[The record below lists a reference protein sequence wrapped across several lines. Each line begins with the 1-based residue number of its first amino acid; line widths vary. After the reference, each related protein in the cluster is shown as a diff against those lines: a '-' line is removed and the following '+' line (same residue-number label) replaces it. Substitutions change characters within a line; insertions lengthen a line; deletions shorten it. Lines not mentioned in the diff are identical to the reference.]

1 MSANLRHTP
10 ADFAPPSV
18 INGWGRNALVTGGLF
33 TVISLAFA
41 FLKTERFFHAFLIA
55 FIFWL
60 GLTLGS
66 LTLLMLQ
73 YTTGGNWGRIGR
85 RFWEAATHNLWLMLA
100 CWALVVV
107 GMLMFHLYPWT
118 EMKAEALGEQKAHF
132 YLNPTFFIIRG
143 IIYFAG
149 WGFLARRLLRWSYLE
164 EAGKTTPAAFVS
176 IQNLSGAGI
185 VFYGLAI
192 TFASVDWVMSLA
204 PEWWSTVFGML
215 FMVGQCLSAFAFTI
229 FLFTRLSPREP
240 LSRVF
245 KADYFHDYGK
255 MMLAFV
261 ILWAYLSFAQWL
273 VIWSGNI
280 VEEIR
285 WYLDRIRG
293 HWQAI
298 VIALICL
305 HFALPFALLLSRNLK
320 RQARKLVLVALLVLC
335 MRYVDLFWLTTPN
348 FHPHVEWLDIAMDGA
363 TFLAV
368 GGIWLWNFFRKLGQR
383 ALLPVNDPQFE
394 HMLEA
399 KHG

>member
-1 MSANLRHTP
+1 MSANLHHSP
-10 ADFAPPSV
+10 ADFAPPNV
-18 INGWGRNALVTGGLF
+18 IGQWGRNALMTGALF
-33 TVISLAFA
+33 AVISIVLAF
-41 FLKTERFFHAFLIA
+41 LQPERFFHAFLIA

-66 LTLLMLQ
+66 LALLMLQ
-73 YTTGGNWGRIGR
+73 YTSGGNWGRIGR
-85 RFWEAATHNLWLMLA
+85 RFWEAATHNLWLMIG
-100 CWALVVV
+100 CWGLIVVA
-107 GMLMFHLYPWT
+107 MLFFKLYPWT
-118 EMKAEALGEQKAHF
+118 RMSAEELGADKAHF

-149 WGFLARRLLRWSYLE
+149 WGFLAWRLLRWSYAE
-164 EAGKTTPAAFVS
+164 EAGKTTPADFVG

-185 VFYGLAI
+185 VFYTLTI
-192 TFASVDWVMSLA
+192 TFASVDWVMSLK
-204 PEWWSTVFGML
+204 PEWWSTVYGML
-215 FMVGQCLSAFAFTI
+215 FMVGQCLSTFAFTI
-229 FLFTRLSPREP
+229 FLFARLSPREP
-240 LSRVF
+240 LSRAF

-255 MMLAFV
+255 LMLAFV

-285 WYLDRIRG
+285 WYLDRIKG
-293 HWQAI
+293 HWQII
-298 VIALICL
+298 VIGLIVL

-320 RQARKLVLVALLVLC
+320 RQAGKLVFVALLVMC
-335 MRYVDLFWLTTPN
+335 MRYVDLFWQITPN
-348 FHPHVEWLDIAMDGA
+348 FHDHVGWSDIPVHAV

-368 GGIWLWNFFRKLGQR
+368 GGLWLWNFFRKLSQR

>member
-1 MSANLRHTP
+1 MSTILRVSP

-18 INGWGRNALVTGGLF
+18 IPQWGRRARMLGVWF
-33 TVISLAFA
+33 SVASVVAA
-41 FLKTERFFHAFLIA
+41 FLDPQRFFHSWLIA

-66 LTLLMLQ
+66 LVLLMLQ
-73 YTTGGNWGRIGR
+73 YTSGGNWGRIGR

-100 CWALVVV
+100 CWGLIVV
-107 GMLMFHLYPWT
+107 GMAMFHLYPWT
-118 EMKAEALGEQKAHF
+118 KMDPKDLGVEKAHF
-132 YLNPTFFIIRG
+132 YLNPTFFVIRG

-149 WGFLARRLLRWSYLE
+149 WGFLAWRMLRWSQLE
-164 EAGKTTPAAFVS
+164 EAGQSTPAAFVG

-185 VFYGLAI
+185 VFYALTI

-229 FLFTRLSPREP
+229 FLLARLTPREP
-240 LSRVF
+240 LSRMF
-245 KADYFHDYGK
+245 KVDYLHDFGK
-255 MMLAFV
+255 LMLAFV

-285 WYLDRIRG
+285 WYLDRIKG
-293 HWQAI
+293 HWQII
-298 VIALICL
+298 VIALISL
-305 HFALPFALLLSRNLK
+305 HFVLPFALLLSRNLK
-320 RQARKLVLVALLVLC
+320 RQARKLVLVALLVMF
-335 MRYVDLFWLTTPN
+335 MRYIDLFWQITPN
-348 FHPHVEWLDIAMDGA
+348 FHHHVEWSDIALDVV
-363 TFLAV
+363 TFLAI
-368 GGIWLWNFFRKLGQR
+368 GGLWLWNFFRKLSRR
-383 ALLPVNDPQFE
+383 ALLPVNDPQFV

>member
-1 MSANLRHTP
+1 MSASLHHSP

-18 INGWGRNALVTGGLF
+18 ISGWGRNALITGGLF
-33 TVISLAFA
+33 AVISVVFA
-41 FLKTERFFHAFLIA
+41 FLRPERFFHSFLIA

-100 CWALVVV
+100 CWGLIVVA
-107 GMLMFHLYPWT
+107 MLFFKLYPWT
-118 EMKAEALGEQKAHF
+118 RMSPEELGADKAHF

-149 WGFLARRLLRWSYLE
+149 WGFLAWRLLRWSHVE
-164 EAGKTTPAAFVS
+164 EAGKATPADFVG

-185 VFYGLAI
+185 VFYGLTI
-192 TFASVDWVMSLA
+192 TFASVDWVMSLK
-204 PEWWSTVFGML
+204 PEWWSTVYGML
-215 FMVGQCLSAFAFTI
+215 FLVGQCLSAFAFTI
-229 FLFTRLSPREP
+229 FLFARLSPREP

-255 MMLAFV
+255 LMLAFV

-285 WYLDRIRG
+285 WYLDRIKG
-293 HWQAI
+293 HWQVI
-298 VIALICL
+298 VISLIVL

-320 RQARKLVLVALLVLC
+320 RQARKLVFVALLVMC
-335 MRYVDLFWLTTPN
+335 MRHVDLFWQITPN
-348 FHPHVEWLDIAMDGA
+348 FHEHVEWLDIAMDAA
-363 TFLAV
+363 TFLAI

>member
-1 MSANLRHTP
+1 MSASLRANP
-10 ADFAPPSV
+10 ADFAPPDV
-18 INGWGRNALVTGGLF
+18 INQWGRNALITGGIFAVVSAVL
-33 TVISLAFA
+33 A
-41 FLKTERFFHAFLIA
+41 FLKPERFFHAFLIA

-85 RFWEAATHNLWLMLA
+85 RFWEAATHNLWLMIG
-100 CWALVVV
+100 CWGLIVV
-107 GMLMFHLYPWT
+107 GMLFFKLYPWT
-118 EMKAEALGEQKAHF
+118 RMSAAELGPDKAHF

-149 WGFLARRLLRWSYLE
+149 WGFLSWRLLRWSHVE
-164 EAGKTTPAAFVS
+164 EAGRSTPADFVG

-185 VFYGLAI
+185 VFYGLTI

-229 FLFTRLSPREP
+229 FLFARLSPRGP
-240 LSRVF
+240 LARVF

-255 MMLAFV
+255 LMLAFV
-261 ILWAYLSFAQWL
+261 VLWAYLSFAQWL

-285 WYLDRIRG
+285 WYLDRIQG
-293 HWQAI
+293 HWQII

-305 HFALPFALLLSRNLK
+305 HFALPFALLLSRN
-320 RQARKLVLVALLVLC
+320 
-335 MRYVDLFWLTTPN
+335 
-348 FHPHVEWLDIAMDGA
+348 
-363 TFLAV
+363 
-368 GGIWLWNFFRKLGQR
+368 
-383 ALLPVNDPQFE
+383 
-394 HMLEA
+394 
-399 KHG
+399 